1 MKKENVVNF
10 TDFLFDLKINGF
22 DREIRSAIIKN
33 SIMANKI
40 KTDFQDTINQAKN
53 KFTKDLSEEEIKLIE
68 LYRNQYE
75 TASPEEKKELN
86 IKIVTNCSNVL
97 KAEQEINQFVLD
109 LLHENVSCEFVK
121 IDRDRFVDQCVESGI
136 DITPKIIE
144 LLEELFK

>member
-10 TDFLFDLKINGF
+10 TDFLFDLKLNGF

-40 KTDFQDTINQAKN
+40 KTDFQDTINQAKDR
-53 KFTKDLSEEEIKLIE
+53 FTKDLSGEEIKLIE

-75 TASPEEKKELN
+75 TASPEERKELN
-86 IKIVTNCSNVL
+86 IKILTNCSNVL
-97 KAEQEINQFVLD
+97 KAEQEINQFVSD
-109 LLHENVSCEFVK
+109 LLHEDVGEEFVK
-121 IDRDRFVDQCVESGI
+121 IDRDLFIDQCIESDI
-136 DITPKIIE
+136 DITPKTIE